1 MNIHKYAY
9 IYRAEEMK
17 RAKNMKANL
26 TKTSIIMGDD
36 KEYY

>member
-1 MNIHKYAY
+1 MYFD
-9 IYRAEEMK
+9 RAQEMQ
-17 RAKNMKANL
+17 RAKTMKANL